1 MVKELRTC
9 EPLKVKVACFFKALK
24 YTYLMPECQRP
35 ESWASDYVQQLAWLV
50 RCHMLIGLMF

>member
-35 ESWASDYVQQLAWLV
+35 ESWASDYVQQLA
-50 RCHMLIGLMF
+50 